1 MKTLRAEGRGLGAW
15 RGKGSHWGEQE
26 QQLRETW
33 EGKCRAW
40 GLPGILWTSN
50 GSKEPDLVPISGRC
64 VCTCPHTYVHL
75 YEWSL

>member
-1 MKTLRAEGRGLGAW
+1 MKTLRAEGRGSGAW

-33 EGKCRAW
+33 EGTCRAW

-50 GSKEPDLVPISGRC
+50 GSKEPDFSAHIWAMC
-64 VCTCPHTYVHL
+64 VHMSPYICAFV
-75 YEWSL
+75 